1 MASAPSSQFSH
12 VQGLKALEIPQDN
25 LMFYKLN
32 RARGWRSEMTRS
44 YLWIFLVPTALVVA
58 IKVLALDFD
67 FTIMLGG
74 DRLDRPTLEELKNR
88 ISLKLESV

>member
-1 MASAPSSQFSH
+1 
-12 VQGLKALEIPQDN
+12 
-25 LMFYKLN
+25 
-32 RARGWRSEMTRS
+32 MTRS

-58 IKVLALDFD
+58 LKVLALDFD

-74 DRLDRPTLEELKNR
+74 DRVDRPTLEELKNR